1 MTRQTFY
8 RNLRKYAHL
17 FKWSVASYGVLRGV
31 LKKKFIPK
39 SKKDSL
45 EEFKFC
51 PVTAVY
57 YAKTKEVCECGD
69 YTEAARK
76 IGLDYIVDANSI
88 ANAADDEDYDKDYY
102 DGDSRPRIRQTLL
115 KITNVKEKK

>member
-8 RNLRKYAHL
+8 RNLRKYAPL
-17 FKWSVASYGVLRGV
+17 FKWSVDSCGVLRGI

-39 SKKDSL
+39 SKEDVL
-45 EEFKFC
+45 EDCEFC
-51 PVTAVY
+51 PVTAVC
-57 YAKTKEVCECGD
+57 YAKTKEVCGCSD
-69 YTEAARK
+69 YAEAARK
-76 IGLDYIVDANSI
+76 LGLDTSVDASGI

-102 DGDSRPRIRQTLL
+102 NGDSRPRIRQTLL